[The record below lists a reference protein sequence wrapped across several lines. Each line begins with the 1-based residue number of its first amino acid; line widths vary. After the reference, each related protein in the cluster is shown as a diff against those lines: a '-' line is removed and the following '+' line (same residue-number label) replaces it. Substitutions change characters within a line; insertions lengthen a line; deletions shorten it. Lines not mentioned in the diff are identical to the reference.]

1 MPITEL
7 HRIVKP
13 AARLQQARP
22 ETQTECSPDI
32 CTSPNLA
39 YKRRCRQAAGA
50 IRTTCRP
57 VTYLI
62 RPVCRGRRD
71 SQGGQK
77 LKLSSN
83 PGFAFSHDIAA
94 VMLLRG
100 AEGLSFNNP
109 NPRQLAGPRFLHE
122 LIPHQ
127 GNSDGTPALDYS
139 DRDGRQSTLSYT
151 DLHRLS
157 DGLAARIVHE
167 LQLQLQ
173 HGSEPNNRSR
183 CPLVVPL
190 MIPQSPELYL
200 AILAIL
206 KCGGAFCP
214 LNLDAP
220 SERVGFILG
229 DVKASIV
236 LTTRALAPSI
246 LPRDGVVACTVL
258 CVDELLD
265 LDAPSLEI
273 QNGAAAFTTQRPPPD
288 ERDLAYVMYT
298 SGSTGTPKG
307 VGVCH
312 LAATQS
318 LLAHDRHIP
327 PFSRFLQFAAPT
339 FDVSVF
345 EIFFPLFR
353 GATLVSCDRA
363 RLLTDLPGVI
373 RELDV
378 DACELTPSVAGSLL
392 KTRRNAPN
400 LRLLLTIGEM
410 LTQPVIDE
418 FGGGGD
424 DEETGPGILWGMY
437 GPTEA
442 AIHCTLQP
450 AFRKEYSTRCIGFP
464 LDTVSS
470 FVIRI
475 TDETTTDSSQEL
487 FDLLPLGEVGELAV
501 GGHQLASGYI
511 NRPEQTTQ
519 AFLET
524 KQYGRVYKT
533 GDKALMRPD
542 GSIEC
547 LGRVS
552 EGQVKLNG
560 QRMELGEIEHAILRT
575 RGCHSSY
582 VCVLHNLLV
591 AFVAAETEDR
601 DSSSNVEERIR
612 ATCKDWLPAFMV
624 PAEIVT
630 MDSFPQLPSGKI
642 DRRRLRD
649 DYGQGK
655 YTTTTD
661 NTSVSQPDKHLNDVQ
676 WRLCE
681 TVSQV
686 LQAPVSLSTNLMA
699 AGLDSLVSIAL
710 AARLRDNGHAVNTL
724 DVIKARTA
732 LDLYN
737 LVSSAGVPNNNTPE
751 HDGNNHPKDTNKV
764 SLHHQ
769 SDADLSVLVNG
780 NLKDV
785 EGHFRC
791 TELQKSMVAETL
803 RDPRLYI
810 NTMDITF
817 PPGHSPD
824 TVKSWVLQVSACN
837 DILRTGFMHSGDELI
852 QIVWNSLKED
862 QVQVVEDFTSLPLL
876 QDTEKFLERPLRVEI
891 ITATSDGSSSH
902 QEATKARL
910 FVHHALYDGWSFDL
924 LLDDLTS
931 LAQGKPPA
939 KRPQFHDIA
948 QQLASLSN
956 GDQNNNLITV
966 HEFWAEHLRGAANNS
981 LPNFRTTAFDKPE
994 ISSVCGE
1001 ITTVTPADVR
1011 QVCLETASSS
1021 QAIFQA
1027 CLVWFWS
1034 ALTGSDDVTI
1044 GSVFS
1049 GRTLHVPGIEK
1060 AMGPCIQTL
1069 PVRTR
1074 LGQCRTV
1081 RDLVRSL
1088 HSTNRQIL
1096 QLAAPISLAS
1106 IRKTAGLPPGCR
1118 LFDVLFV
1125 YQDTLSNR
1133 ARESDKDSVVRE
1145 VGHQDYSEVKLLV
1158 EIEPRKDRFAY
1169 RSTWHTDCFSSS
1181 QIESFAQSL
1190 GHLVDYVVGHIDE
1203 PISSILPSF
1212 PREMLSTYTPT
1223 PSTKI
1228 PPGTTSPN
1236 VVAMVE
1242 HTAAANKGHDALCFA
1257 DAISVS
1263 DIATSLMT
1271 YKELNETANQVAR
1284 HLRAQKVEPGGIVAI
1299 VMEKSPWLYC
1309 GILGILKAGCAYL
1322 PILPSTPIRRIQL
1335 IFEQAQ
1341 PQLCLLDKDLS
1352 SFLGKDDNLGE
1363 SCPLVAF
1370 DADILKQYSPSN
1382 LDLTI
1387 PPSQLAYVIYT
1398 SGTTGVPKGVAV
1410 THGNLHSNIETL
1422 SHIYPLHDPPTS
1434 SRMLQICS
1442 QAFDVSVFEIFFAW
1456 ANGLCLC
1463 AGTNDTLFEDL
1474 ELSIR
1479 QLEVT
1484 HLSMTV
1490 TVASLVDP
1498 ENVPLVDFLVTS
1510 GEPMTDEVAAKWAP
1524 KLYQGYGPS
1533 ETTNICTVRKM
1544 AVGDSSQYLG
1554 WSFDNTSSFVMSL
1567 DDSNP
1572 NSVTPVPIGCVGEFC
1587 FGGDQVAAG
1596 YLNMPELTVSKFV
1609 DHPEYGRIYRSGDLG
1624 RMLSDGSLIILG
1636 RIDTQIKL
1644 RGQRI
1649 ELQDVH
1655 APILGSGLARACASV
1670 VWQRENDKSQNLTSF
1685 YVPLHQEEDQHF
1697 SVLDLDEDE
1706 ALRTANL
1713 SISQAL
1719 QASLPSYMLPT
1730 FLVPISRTPLTSSG
1744 KINTGALRDSI
1755 QSLRDDVLQKY
1766 VFHGGD
1772 GSGQDQEENTTV
1784 AEWTETE
1791 RAIAAA
1797 LAGTLGIGLGQTQPG
1812 APARVKGHY
1821 IRGAQTHERGAAV
1834 QLLISKERKSPV
1846 ATPDTK
1852 KDAEAPSSLLPD
1864 DLCADIETRFRA
1876 LVEDDEKL
1884 AIESILPCTP
1894 LQEAMLASS
1903 ASSSDGTAYRN
1914 QMLFR
1919 LQRAPDEI
1927 RSYWDEMC
1935 ARHGILRTCFL
1946 TTDNT
1951 DFPFLQVV
1959 LGPTTGSALPWSH
1972 LDSADVAQSARE
1984 HMHAAFGHPVNS
1996 LKPPL
2001 GLAFIHDSSSSEA
2014 DGDGETY
2021 YLSFVCHHAL
2031 YDGMAMEQLLFE
2043 IETLAHGQALPEPPI
2058 PFRDFLQE
2066 ALSLPPGADDFWKS
2080 QFTAFMP
2087 QKLPSRLALATDVDL
2102 PETAMSSIKNS
2113 TTVPL
2118 KALET
2123 RAHES
2128 YGATLSSLCQA
2139 AWAATLATVLGG
2151 GGSSDICFG
2160 NVVSGR
2166 SIPLEGVDRLV
2177 APCFNTV
2184 PLRIDM
2190 SKDLSGSKIDLV
2202 KRCRD
2207 ANVGIMPF
2215 QFTPLRRIQAALVKN
2230 EKNKRGEDC
2239 SGQQLFD
2246 TMVLLQPPSRV
2257 LDGTVW
2263 ALEEERGDMDVPLIC
2278 EFVTATD
2285 NDTLRVVIHHQETY
2299 VSYSMASLLREIVL
2313 QALRSFV
2320 ESPSSGLDLLANMS
2334 PPLRS
2339 AVEDIRAGA
2348 QSEKQVCDD
2357 AVATDMASSDSFDQ
2371 EEGLPTDIE
2380 STVQNVVTK
2389 LAKIDGVVVT
2399 TKTSLHRLGI
2409 DSIGMVQLVYLLRQ
2423 EGLEISPVD
2432 VFENPTCAGIAQRC
2446 TKLETK
2452 ADNKNQQSSSSSTA
2466 YDLTGF
2472 QQRVRDQVSA
2482 STSKGGDD
2490 QAHMLLPCT
2499 PVQQGMIS
2507 QSIHSHGNTYIN
2519 SVSWDLD
2526 SSVDMETLECAW
2538 RAIVQRH
2545 DILRTG
2551 FLPISDPD
2559 ASFAMV
2565 IHPAEGNVPPIE
2577 VFGSCET
2584 AVTEFDITSWRARC
2598 RDGMMR
2604 DLLVPPWRVALIDK
2618 EDKEVK
2624 QEGEGGISKQMHL
2637 AMHHALYDAFS
2648 LRSLLRELTDIMLPA
2663 SHDQQPTCIKPPSLE
2678 SAVKAVFTDMA
2689 HEKPEA
2695 EQFWRSQAAEAVVN
2709 PFPTM
2714 TPLRVEDGTTARS
2727 TRLSTIPLPA
2737 LKQQAAKAE
2746 VTFQAALQAAWAR
2759 TLSAYLGESSVTFG
2773 VVLDSRSAASTDNG
2787 EEALL
2792 PRITTLPVIANAA
2805 ADSNRDMLGSMM
2817 AFNANLRRC
2826 LNVPLPQVQKWLG
2839 HSTGSP
2845 LFDTILVYQAKDQ
2858 GMRDNSGPWRVRDE
2872 TAAVD
2877 YPISLEIE
2885 EEEEDTDAS
2894 TGPSSS
2900 SSSSSSLSFNLV
2912 YRTDIL
2918 PPPQAKLLLDQFD
2931 AILSHLLEHP
2941 EGSADELASIKPDVF
2956 SILPPEYP
2964 ELPSGGVHLL
2974 HEFVAKSAES
2984 LPLEKTALEYVEEL
2998 GNDDEG
3004 RGPKQTWTYR
3014 ELDAAGNQVAHML
3027 VQRGSVRPG
3036 DIVAV
3041 CFDKCPEAYLA
3052 ILGIL
3057 KAGAAFVALD
3067 ASAPASRLGFILSDS
3082 GAVALLH
3089 RGGGPENADDGLAAE
3104 LSASSTVPSIAISLD
3119 ELSEYPSSPP
3129 ELARPITPEDTCYC
3143 LYTSGTT
3150 GTPKG
3155 CLISHESTVQ
3165 AMLAFQALFSGHWD
3179 IDSRW
3184 LQFASLHFDVSILE
3198 QYWSWSVGITMV
3210 AAPRDVV
3217 LSDLTRTISELGI
3230 THIDLTPSLA
3240 RLVHP
3245 DEVPSLC
3252 RGVFITGGEQ
3262 LRQDI
3267 LDVWGSK
3274 GVIYNAYG
3282 PTEATIGVT
3291 MYPRV
3296 PQNGRSSNIGKQ
3308 FLNVGSFVFRPGTE
3322 IPVLKG
3328 AVGELCV
3335 SGKLVGKGYLN
3346 RPELT
3351 VERFPVL
3358 SSRFEGQRVYRT
3370 GDLVRVLH
3378 DGCFDFLGRADD
3390 QVKLRGQR
3398 LEIGEINHTVRAG
3411 VSGVSDVA
3419 TLVARHGQQDRDVLV
3434 SFIVNNDN
3442 TPNQNNHEA
3451 SSGKLTVMTDSQ
3463 SAKVCAEARDACR
3476 AKLPGYMVP
3485 TYFLC
3490 VPTIPLSAN
3499 NKAQIG
3505 VLKQLFNE
3513 ISLDQLR
3520 QLSSSS
3526 AAAGGEDGA
3535 ESLVQSTEP
3544 QLAQVL
3550 ARLTGIVADQIRSS
3564 NTIYDLGF
3572 DSISVISLARELQ
3585 AASYPGATPSTILQN
3600 PHLGT
3605 LIKHLRTQSSVTTT
3619 PVVTSQVVRVKQAIA
3634 ACNHKNFGAV
3644 MDMLDVAGDDIEYI
3658 APCTPLQEGMLSRS
3672 SGSGGAYY
3680 NSFQFAIDGQQT
3692 SIPRLKGAWESV
3704 VADHAILRTCFLQ
3717 TPTDGYSYVQIA
3729 IHKDASPLRWTEIQS
3744 TKDESREQGWVDRI
3758 QENRLQ
3764 QWISTNNKSNEAT
3777 GVRYPLEVDCIIQDN
3792 AACTIVVRIFHG
3804 VYDARSFDLI
3814 LEHVQA
3820 AYHNATETTA
3830 VAAQGPS
3837 FIDVLPHGPL
3847 CDYSDTRS
3855 FWQGIFQDSFD
3866 FQAFPCLV
3874 REDSKEPEH
3883 ENDDATQSRCLDIG
3897 GLEKRRLELGV
3908 THQTIVQAAWLY
3920 VLKQQYSYSHHRWPT
3935 VGVVLSGRS
3944 LMLEGIEN
3952 TIGPLFNTLPFRVQ
3966 TNSVSD
3972 WPSLVRETHLFNT
3985 SVLPFVHTPLR
3996 QVQKWCAKGQ
4006 PLFDTLFTFDR
4017 EDAAHVEAS
4026 QETRL
4031 WTQMDSS
4038 TKADYPL
4045 AFEAIATADQKLKIT
4060 IVAQGHVADG
4070 AALGKLLDQFEEA
4083 VGSLSS
4089 NDQFPSSS
4097 SIPGKIRDIIVDDD
4111 ERRDSSS
4118 ASPQVASANKK
4129 PTEFIWT
4136 DDACALRD
4144 EIAALANLPPEEISE
4159 DANLLQLGLDSIDA
4173 IKLVSRLRK
4182 RVGLSLTTNELM
4194 RQASLRDIIERHRSS
4209 TATNSTTEKP
4219 TSDSTLPPH
4228 QVALSAHISQ
4238 LQAYLTEHQLLDSA
4252 VADYIESVLPTTP
4265 LQDAMVA
4272 EMIAS
4277 DFHRYFN
4284 HDVLELLP
4292 GTDMPALE
4300 SALRLIV
4307 SQSPILRTSF
4317 VEITDSGIPT
4327 AYCQVVAKQLDPFF
4341 TSVTLETEE
4350 EFPTIFEMARSRA
4363 TQAKGRSGLL
4373 QLTPG
4378 IVSSSGRQF
4387 VILSVAHA
4395 LYDGASLDMFHQ
4407 DVQAVYHSSDNHGQ
4421 RPPYQPVLGDILNST
4436 TREARNFWTGFL
4448 HDANSTIVPEKKT
4461 TSSADEEPPTVHRT
4475 EALSKIETTKLKSFC
4490 RHHRITVQT
4499 LGQACWAVVLS
4510 TLAQSLDVTFGVVMS
4525 GRDTADAQEL
4535 MFPTMNTVPVR
4546 AVLHGTVAE
4555 YLQYVWEN
4563 LSGIHQFQHFP
4574 LRSAQ
4579 KLVGKGTLFNT
4590 LFTMQQNRPT
4600 ARTSNDDDDEKQA
4613 IWKSIHSASEVE
4625 YPICIELELT
4635 DSGLMWRTACSTD
4648 HVPSPEDGEQ
4658 LLRQLDEVLAYF
4670 VDTNNLD
4677 KDVVMTDPITHQISV
4692 CGMPPFQIPVEEGYD
4707 KTTIPQHSSSSNG
4720 PTGDV
4725 LEAQETL
4732 IQVLAEASGL
4742 EPSTIRPEHSI
4753 YHLGLDSISL
4763 IKVSSVLRKRGM
4775 RGANARDLLKMT
4787 SVAEMAAKI
4796 AAAGANQTD
4805 HQTTNERKASSLTST
4820 TTTGQDK
4827 VLDGINVDAAMA
4839 LAGLDKEDV
4848 ETVLPA
4854 IPVQVHFLSQWH
4866 NTDGGL
4872 FFWSFKMRLPIIP
4885 ISNKNIQKA
4894 WAQLVKEL
4902 PILRTHFAATE
4913 SSEIPFL
4920 QFVTRPTTSPSTVE
4934 EETAATPS
4942 KWSVTYRSSPF
4953 ALLSVT
4959 QRGDTGLE
4967 LTLRLHHALYD
4978 GISLP
4983 LIMHRLKSLCVD
4995 GAGSIAQEINTN
5007 SWGEFVKSNYVDSV
5021 RAERK
5026 AFWSEYLKGVV
5037 GAARPHRSSSTNT
5050 NGTALASLPT
5060 TRTSVFRPAALAE
5073 TQKLKKAAS
5082 RDGVSPQALLL
5093 AAYATVLAE
5102 PAAAQPEATKSETAE
5117 NDNND
5122 TVHDVVF
5129 GVYLANRASFSNDL
5143 EAAPFPTLS
5152 IVPLRV
5158 SFASGE
5164 KTTAIATRI
5173 QADLAEISRFENA
5186 SVGLW
5191 EIEQWTQGGLRL
5203 DSFVN
5208 FLSLPKDD
5216 DDDDYKKAHEGTAD
5230 GGNVEEEKEEEDATS
5245 TPPTRRTE
5253 EEGLA
5258 RPSDLYLAKNAVR
5271 QTYLDAIDV
5280 EAAINAESLDIG
5292 VFASPERMSEPEA
5305 GGLIDRLVAVLRS
5318 V

>member
-1 MPITEL
+1 
-7 HRIVKP
+7 
-13 AARLQQARP
+13 
-22 ETQTECSPDI
+22 
-32 CTSPNLA
+32 
-39 YKRRCRQAAGA
+39 
-50 IRTTCRP
+50 
-57 VTYLI
+57 
-62 RPVCRGRRD
+62 
-71 SQGGQK
+71 
-77 LKLSSN
+77 
-83 PGFAFSHDIAA
+83 
-94 VMLLRG
+94 ML
-100 AEGLSFNNP
+100 
-109 NPRQLAGPRFLHE
+109 LAGPRFLHE

-127 GNSDGTPALDYS
+127 GSSEGTPALDWS
-139 DRDGRQSTLSYT
+139 DRDGRQSTLSYPE
-151 DLHRLS
+151 LHRLS
-157 DGLAARIVHE
+157 DGLAARITHELE
-167 LQLQLQ
+167 LQLQDET
-173 HGSEPNNRSR
+173 EPNDRSG
-183 CPLVVPL
+183 CPSPVVPL

-200 AILAIL
+200 AVLAIL

-246 LPRDGVVACTVL
+246 LPRDGVACKVL
-258 CVDELLD
+258 CVDELLLD
-265 LDAPSLEI
+265 LDSLSSAMPET
-273 QNGAAAFTTQRPPPD
+273 NGTTATATATATALASQERKPPPD

-307 VGVCH
+307 VGVSH

-318 LLAHDRHIP
+318 LLAHDRHLP
-327 PFSRFLQFAAPT
+327 AFSRFLQFAAPT

-353 GATLVSCDRA
+353 GATLVGCDRA

-373 RELDV
+373 RQLDV

-392 KTRRNAPN
+392 KSRRNAPN
-400 LRLLLTIGEM
+400 LQLLLTIGEM

-418 FGGGGD
+418 FGGG
-424 DEETGPGILWGMY
+424 EETPGILWGMY

-442 AIHCTLQP
+442 AIHW
-450 AFRKEYSTRCIGFP
+450 KDYSTRCIGFP

-470 FVIRI
+470 FVIRM
-475 TDETTTDSSQEL
+475 TDETTDSSQET

-511 NRPEQTTQ
+511 NRPEQTAQ

-575 RGCHSSY
+575 AGCHSSY
-582 VCVLHNLLV
+582 VCVSENLLV
-591 AFVAAETEDR
+591 AFVAVEVEDSG
-601 DSSSNVEERIR
+601 DAASMEERIKGV
-612 ATCKDWLPAFMV
+612 CKDWLPHFMV

-630 MDSFPQLPSGKI
+630 MESFPQLPSGKI
-642 DRRRLRD
+642 DRRRLRE
-649 DYGQGK
+649 DYVQ
-655 YTTTTD
+655 
-661 NTSVSQPDKHLNDVQ
+661 DKHKHMNEVQ
-676 WRLCE
+676 RRLCE

-724 DVIKARTA
+724 DVMRARTA

-737 LVSSAGVPNNNTPE
+737 LVSSAGVPNNTTTE
-751 HDGNNHPKDTNKV
+751 HISNNHAKDTNNQ
-764 SLHHQ
+764 SFPQ
-769 SDADLSVLVNG
+769 SDAYLSILING

-785 EGHFRC
+785 EGRVLC

-810 NTMDITF
+810 NTMDIAF
-817 PPGHSPD
+817 PPGYSPD
-824 TVKSWVLQVSACN
+824 TVKSWILQVAACN
-837 DILRTGFMHSGDELI
+837 DIFRTGFMHSGDELI
-852 QIVWNSLKED
+852 QIVWRRLQEN
-862 QVQVVEDFTSLPLL
+862 QVQVVENLTPLAL
-876 QDTEKFLERPLRVEI
+876 LGDTEQFLKRPFRVEI
-891 ITATSDGSSSH
+891 ITPTINSSCNH
-902 QEATKARL
+902 KEATKARL

-939 KRPQFHDIA
+939 ARPQFRDIT
-948 QQLASLSN
+948 QQLSSLSDS
-956 GDQNNNLITV
+956 DQNNNLITV

-981 LPNFRTTAFDKPE
+981 LPNFRTTACDQPD
-994 ISSVCGE
+994 ITSLCGE
-1001 ITTVTPADVR
+1001 ITTVAPADVR

-1049 GRTLHVPGIEK
+1049 GRTLAVPGIEK
-1060 AMGPCIQTL
+1060 VMGPCIQTL
-1069 PVRTR
+1069 PVRTK
-1074 LGQCRTV
+1074 LGQCRTL

-1088 HSTNRQIL
+1088 HETNRQIL
-1096 QLAAPISLAS
+1096 QLATPISLAS
-1106 IRKTAGLPPGCR
+1106 IRKTAGLPQGCR

-1133 ARESDKDSVVRE
+1133 ARESDKDSVRE

-1169 RSTWHTDCFSSS
+1169 RWTWHTDCFSES

-1190 GHLVDYVVGHIDE
+1190 GHLANYVVGHVEE

-1212 PREMLSTYTPT
+1212 PREMLSTYIPT
-1223 PSTKI
+1223 PSTKE
-1228 PPGTTSPN
+1228 PTVTSSN
-1236 VVAMVE
+1236 IVAMVE
-1242 HTAAANKGHDALCFA
+1242 RTAAAHQFHDALCFA
-1257 DAISVS
+1257 DAISAAG
-1263 DIATSLMT
+1263 ITITTSLMT

-1322 PILPSTPIRRIQL
+1322 PILPSNPIRRVQL

-1341 PQLCLLDKDLS
+1341 PQLCLFDKDVS
-1352 SFLGKDDNLGE
+1352 SSLGKDETLSG
-1363 SCPLVAF
+1363 CRTLVAF
-1370 DADILKQYSPSN
+1370 DAEIFKQYSPSN

-1410 THGNLHSNIETL
+1410 THGNLQSNIETL
-1422 SHIYPLHDPPTS
+1422 AHIYPFHGPPTP

-1498 ENVPLVDFLVTS
+1498 EKVPCVDFLVTS

-1554 WSFDNTSSFVMSL
+1554 WSFDNTPTF
-1567 DDSNP
+1567 
-1572 NSVTPVPIGCVGEFC
+1572 FC

-1596 YLNMPELTVSKFV
+1596 YLNMPDLTASKFV
-1609 DHPEYGRIYRSGDLG
+1609 DHAEYGRIYRSGDMG
-1624 RMLSDGSLIILG
+1624 RMLPDGSLVILG

-1655 APILGSGLARACASV
+1655 AQILGSGLARACASV

-1685 YVPLHQEEDQHF
+1685 YAPLHKEEDQHF
-1697 SVLDLDEDE
+1697 SVLDWNDDEEDD
-1706 ALRTANL
+1706 ALRTANI

-1719 QASLPSYMLPT
+1719 QASLPSYMLPS

-1755 QSLRDDVLQKY
+1755 QSLSDDALQKY
-1766 VFHGGD
+1766 VLLSSASASD
-1772 GSGQDQEENTTV
+1772 ESQEKTNTTV
-1784 AEWTETE
+1784 AAEWTDTE
-1791 RAIAAA
+1791 RTIASA
-1797 LAGTLGIGLGQTQPG
+1797 LAETLGIGQGQVSRWTSFLVLGLDSLT
-1812 APARVKGHY
+1812 AMAFTRRLNKALESRVTISEVLKHTSVARLSSFLSQREPV
-1821 IRGAQTHERGAAV
+1821 RTSSAAAR
-1834 QLLISKERKSPV
+1834 E
-1846 ATPDTK
+1846 K
-1852 KDAEAPSSLLPD
+1852 KHDREAASLLPD
-1864 DLCADIETRFRA
+1864 DLCADIETRFRTLA
-1876 LVEDDEKL
+1876 EDEKL

-1914 QMLFR
+1914 QLLFR
-1919 LQRAPDEI
+1919 LRRAPDEI
-1927 RSYWDEMC
+1927 RSCWDEMC
-1935 ARHGILRTCFL
+1935 ARHGILRTCFV
-1946 TTDNT
+1946 TTDDT
-1951 DFPFLQVV
+1951 DYPFLQVV
-1959 LGPTTGSALPWSH
+1959 LSRMGSGSALPWSY
-1972 LDSADVAQSARE
+1972 LETATDVAQSARE

-1996 LKPPL
+1996 LKPPWA
-2001 GLAFIHDSSSSEA
+2001 LAFIRDTSSSKT
-2014 DGDGETY
+2014 DGETY

-2031 YDGMAMEQLLFE
+2031 YDGMAMEQLLSE
-2043 IETLAHGQALPEPPI
+2043 IETLAHSQALPEPPI

-2066 ALSLPPGADDFWKS
+2066 ALSLPPGTDEFWRS
-2080 QFTAFMP
+2080 QFTGFVP
-2087 QKLPSRLALATDVDL
+2087 QKLPSRLASATDVNL
-2102 PETAMSSIKNS
+2102 PETAMSWSKNGAS
-2113 TTVPL
+2113 VSL
-2118 KALET
+2118 KAIEA

-2128 YGATLSSLCQA
+2128 YSAPLSSLCQA

-2190 SKDLSGSKIDLV
+2190 SSSEDISGGGSKMELV
-2202 KRCRD
+2202 QRCRD
-2207 ANVGIMPF
+2207 ANVGVMPF
-2215 QFTPLRRIQAALVKN
+2215 QFTPLRRIQAALAAEDNRK
-2230 EKNKRGEDC
+2230 GEDRLD
-2239 SGQQLFD
+2239 QLFD
-2246 TMVLLQPPSRV
+2246 TMVLLQPPSRAP
-2257 LDGTVW
+2257 DGTVW
-2263 ALEEERGDMDVPLIC
+2263 ALEEERGDMD
-2278 EFVTATD
+2278 
-2285 NDTLRVVIHHQETY
+2285 
-2299 VSYSMASLLREIVL
+2299 IVL
-2313 QALRSFV
+2313 QALRSFL
-2320 ESPSSGLDLLANMS
+2320 ESPSSGLDLVANMS
-2334 PPLRS
+2334 PPLCS
-2339 AVEDIRAGA
+2339 VVEDIRAAA
-2348 QSEKQVCDD
+2348 QSEKHAYDD
-2357 AVATDMASSDSFDQ
+2357 AVATDMANSDSSDQ
-2371 EEGLPTDIE
+2371 EEELLTDIE
-2380 STVQNVVTK
+2380 STVRNVVTK
-2389 LAKIDGVVVT
+2389 LAKIDGVAVT
-2399 TKTSLHRLGI
+2399 ARTSLHRLGI
-2409 DSIGMVQLVYLLRQ
+2409 DSIGMVQIVYLLRQ

-2452 ADNKNQQSSSSSTA
+2452 ADKKNPQSSSSSPPT
-2466 YDLTGF
+2466 YDLAGF
-2472 QQRVRDQVSA
+2472 QQRVQGQIPKTA
-2482 STSKGGDD
+2482 KGGHDD
-2490 QAHMLLPCT
+2490 QTYILLPCT
-2499 PVQQGMIS
+2499 PVQQGMVS
-2507 QSIHSHGNTYIN
+2507 QSIHSYGSTYIN

-2526 SSVDMETLECAW
+2526 PSVVMETLERAW
-2538 RAIVQRH
+2538 RAVVQRH

-2559 ASFAMV
+2559 ASFAMIV
-2565 IHPAEGNVPPIE
+2565 RPAEGDEIPPIE
-2577 VFGSCET
+2577 VFGTCET
-2584 AVTEFDITSWRARC
+2584 PAADFDTTSWRARC
-2598 RDGMMR
+2598 RDEMMR
-2604 DLLVPPWRVALIDK
+2604 DLLVPPWRLALVHK
-2618 EDKEVK
+2618 EE
-2624 QEGEGGISKQMHL
+2624 EEEEEEEEGGDRSKQMHL
-2637 AMHHALYDAFS
+2637 VMHHALYDASS
-2648 LRSLLRELTDIMLPA
+2648 LQGLLRDLTDMMAMPVTE
-2663 SHDQQPTCIKPPSLE
+2663 DQQQTYTKAPSLE
-2678 SAVKAVFTDMA
+2678 TAVKGIFTDMA

-2695 EQFWRSQAAEAVVN
+2695 EKFWKGQAAEAVVN
-2709 PFPTM
+2709 PFPVM
-2714 TPLRVEDGTTARS
+2714 TPLRVDDGTTKRTS
-2727 TRLSTIPLPA
+2727 RLSTTPLPT
-2737 LKQQAAKAE
+2737 LKHQAAKAE
-2746 VTFQAALQAAWAR
+2746 VTIQAALQAAWVR

-2773 VVLDSRSAASTDNG
+2773 VVLDHRSAAASRGDKG
-2787 EEALL
+2787 EGEGEGEALL

-2805 ADSNRDMLGSMM
+2805 ADSNREMLGSMM
-2817 AFNANLRRC
+2817 TFNANLRRC

-2858 GMRDNSGPWRVRDE
+2858 GMRDNSGPWQVRDE
-2872 TAAVD
+2872 MAAVD

-2885 EEEEDTDAS
+2885 EEEDTDAA
-2894 TGPSSS
+2894 
-2900 SSSSSSLSFNLV
+2900 LSFNLV

-2941 EGSADELASIKPDVF
+2941 EGSADELASVSPEIF
-2956 SILPPEYP
+2956 SILPAEHA
-2964 ELPSGGVHLL
+2964 ELPSGGVRLL

-2984 LPLEKTALEYVEEL
+2984 LPNEKTALEYVEEL
-2998 GNDDEG
+2998 GNDEG
-3004 RGPKQTWTYR
+3004 HHQTWTYR

-3027 VQRGSVRPG
+3027 PG

-3067 ASAPASRLGFILSDS
+3067 ASAPASRLGFILQDS

-3089 RGGGPENADDGLAAE
+3089 RGGGPENADGLAAE
-3104 LSASSTVPSIAISLD
+3104 LSSSSSVPSIAISLD
-3119 ELSEYPSSPP
+3119 ELREYPSSPP
-3129 ELARPITPEDTCYC
+3129 ELSRPITPEDTCYC

-3165 AMLAFQALFSGHWD
+3165 AMLAFQALFSGHWE

-3210 AAPRDVV
+3210 AVPRDVV
-3217 LSDLTRTISELGI
+3217 LSDLTRTISELEI

-3296 PQNGRSSNIGKQ
+3296 PSTGRSSNIGKQ

-3322 IPVLKG
+3322 MPVLKG

-3335 SGKLVGKGYLN
+3335 SGKLVGKGYLH

-3351 VERFPVL
+3351 AERFPVL
-3358 SSRFEGQRVYRT
+3358 SSPRFEGQRVYRT

-3411 VSGVSDVA
+3411 VAGVSDVA

-3434 SFIVNNDN
+3434 SFIVNHISD
-3442 TPNQNNHEA
+3442 P
-3451 SSGKLTVMTDSQ
+3451 KLESPDKLKLLVTTDSA

-3505 VLKQLFNE
+3505 VLKQLFND

-3526 AAAGGEDGA
+3526 SSSSTSVGEDGD
-3535 ESLVQSTEP
+3535 SLVQTTEP

-3550 ARLTGIVADQIRSS
+3550 ARLTGVAADQIRSS

-3572 DSISVISLARELQ
+3572 DSISVIGLARELQ
-3585 AASYPGATPSTILQN
+3585 AASYPGATPSMILQN

-3605 LIKHLRTQSSVTTT
+3605 LIKHLRTQSSVITTT
-3619 PVVTSQVVRVKQAIA
+3619 AMTSQVVRVKQAIA

-3644 MDMLDVAGDDIEYI
+3644 MDMLDVAGHDIEYI

-3672 SGSGGAYY
+3672 SGSGGAYF
-3680 NSFQFAIDGQQT
+3680 NSFQFALDGDKQI
-3692 SIPRLKGAWESV
+3692 SIPRLKGAWESA
-3704 VADHAILRTCFLQ
+3704 VADTAILRTCFLQ
-3717 TPTDGYSYVQIA
+3717 TPADGYSYVQVA
-3729 IHKDASPLRWTEIQS
+3729 LSKDASPLRWTEIVGAD
-3744 TKDESREQGWVDRI
+3744 DENRGQGWVDRI
-3758 QENRLQ
+3758 HEERLQ
-3764 QWISTNNKSNEAT
+3764 QWISINNDNNEAT
-3777 GVRYPLEVDCIIQDN
+3777 GVRYPLEVDCIVQDN
-3792 AACTIVVRIFHG
+3792 TACTLVVRIFHG

-3814 LEHVQA
+3814 LERVQA
-3820 AYHNATETTA
+3820 TYDNATKDTA
-3830 VAAQGPS
+3830 AGTQGPS

-3855 FWQGIFQDSFD
+3855 FWQGIFQDTVD
-3866 FQAFPCLV
+3866 FLAFPSLLSK
-3874 REDSKEPEH
+3874 DSKDPEH
-3883 ENDDATQSRCLDIG
+3883 DNDDASQSRILDLG

-3908 THQTIVQAAWLY
+3908 TQQTIVQAAWLY
-3920 VLKQQYSYSHHRWPT
+3920 VLKQQQYSSPSHRQWWPT

-3944 LMLEGIEN
+3944 LMLEGVEN
-3952 TIGPLFNTLPFRVQ
+3952 TIGPLFNTLPFRHD
-3966 TNSVSD
+3966 D

-3985 SVLPFVHTPLR
+3985 SALPFVHTPLR

-4017 EDAAHVEAS
+4017 EDASAAEVIRGAS
-4026 QETRL
+4026 RL
-4031 WTQMDSS
+4031 WAQVDSS

-4045 AFEAIATADQKLKIT
+4045 AFEAVATADQKLKIT
-4060 IVAQGHVADG
+4060 LVAQWHVADS

-4083 VGSLSS
+4083 VGSLST
-4089 NDQFPSSS
+4089 NVQFPSPSS
-4097 SIPGKIRDIIVDDD
+4097 RPAKVSGMNDGPRQASL
-4111 ERRDSSS
+4111 SSPLVP
-4118 ASPQVASANKK
+4118 SPNTKPK
-4129 PTEFIWT
+4129 PTEFIWS
-4136 DDACALRD
+4136 DEACALRD
-4144 EIAALANLPPEEISE
+4144 EVAALANLPAEEIGE

-4194 RQASLRDIIERHRSS
+4194 RQASLRDIIERRRSS
-4209 TATNSTTEKP
+4209 TTNSTNQKP
-4219 TSDSTLPPH
+4219 SSDSTPPA
-4228 QVALSAHISQ
+4228 QEVALSTRISQ
-4238 LQAYLTEHQLLDSA
+4238 LHKYLTEHELLDSPA
-4252 VADYIESVLPTTP
+4252 EDIESVLPTTP

-4272 EMIAS
+4272 EMVVS

-4284 HDVLELLP
+4284 HDVLELQP

-4300 SALRLIV
+4300 SALRLVV
-4307 SQSPILRTSF
+4307 SHSPILRTAF
-4317 VEITDSGIPT
+4317 IEITDSGIPM
-4327 AYCQVVAKQLDPFF
+4327 AYCQVVTEQMDPFYEE
-4341 TSVTLETEE
+4341 VTLESEKG
-4350 EFPTIFEMARSRA
+4350 FGSVFETARSRA
-4363 TQAKGRSGLL
+4363 SQAKGRSGLF

-4387 VILSVAHA
+4387 IILSVAHA
-4395 LYDGASLDMFHQ
+4395 LYDGASLDMFHR
-4407 DVQAVYHSSDNHGQ
+4407 DVQAAYHSENHHQ
-4421 RPPYQPVLGDILNST
+4421 RPPYQPMLGDILNST
-4436 TREARNFWTGFL
+4436 TREARNFWAGFL
-4448 HDANSTIVPEKKT
+4448 HDANSTIVPEKKKIRPV
-4461 TSSADEEPPTVHRT
+4461 DDGEEPPTVRRT
-4475 EALSKIETTKLKSFC
+4475 ETLSAIETTKLKSFC
-4490 RHHRITVQT
+4490 RHHRITTQT

-4546 AVLHGTVAE
+4546 AVLHGTVGE
-4555 YLQYVWEN
+4555 YLQYVWGN
-4563 LSGIHQFQHFP
+4563 LSRIHQFQHFP

-4579 KLVGKGTLFNT
+4579 RLVAKGPLFNT
-4590 LFTMQQNRPT
+4590 LFTMQQGRGTGEQTVNGDGDQKK
-4600 ARTSNDDDDEKQA
+4600 AV
-4613 IWKSIHSASEVE
+4613 WKSVHSASEVE
-4625 YPICIELELT
+4625 YPICVEMELT

-4648 HVPSPEDGEQ
+4648 HIPASEDGEQ
-4658 LLRQLDEVLAYF
+4658 LIRRLDQVLAYF
-4670 VDTNNLD
+4670 VDTNNLE
-4677 KDVVMTDPITHQISV
+4677 KDVVATDPNTQQISV
-4692 CGMPPFQIPVEEGYD
+4692 CGMPPFQIPADEGAD
-4707 KTTIPQHSSSSNG
+4707 DAAKIPRHSSASSNG
-4720 PTGDV
+4720 STRDV

-4732 IQVLAEASGL
+4732 IQVLAKASGL
-4742 EPSTIRPEHSI
+4742 DPSTIRPEHSI

-4796 AAAGANQTD
+4796 AAVAHPKDADLTAKDNTD
-4805 HQTTNERKASSLTST
+4805 NVRNGQDASSFTST
-4820 TTTGQDK
+4820 ITSQEE
-4827 VLDGINVDAAMA
+4827 VLDGIDVDAAMS
-4839 LAGLDKEDV
+4839 LAGLGREDV

-4854 IPVQVHFLSQWH
+4854 LPVQIHFLSQWQ
-4866 NTDGGL
+4866 NTAGGL
-4872 FFWSFKMRLPIIP
+4872 FFWSFQMRLPANTTTTTTN
-4885 ISNKNIQKA
+4885 SYDIQQA

-4902 PILRTHFAATE
+4902 PILRTHFAATG
-4913 SSEIPFL
+4913 STEIPFL
-4920 QFVTRPTTSPSTVE
+4920 QFVARPTNPTGKKGSVALSE
-4934 EETAATPS
+4934 EWP
-4942 KWSVTYRSSPF
+4942 VTYQSSPF
-4953 ALLSVT
+4953 AQLSVAKRDGT
-4959 QRGDTGLE
+4959 TGLE

-4983 LIMHRLKSLCVD
+4983 LIMRRLESLYAGIAHEIPSEISLKSWD
-4995 GAGSIAQEINTN
+4995 N
-5007 SWGEFVKSNYVDSV
+5007 FVKRHYVDSV
-5021 RAERK
+5021 RAERRS
-5026 AFWSEYLKGVV
+5026 FWSEYLKGVP
-5037 GAARPHRSSSTNT
+5037 ATRPDCSNTKT
-5050 NGTALASLPT
+5050 NGDTLASSAT

-5073 TQKLKKAAS
+5073 ETQKLKKSAS
-5082 RDGVSPQALLL
+5082 RDGVSPQALFL
-5093 AAYATVLAE
+5093 AAYAQVLAAE
-5102 PAAAQPEATKSETAE
+5102 PASPSLLTKAAANNETDTAE
-5117 NDNND
+5117 NKDED
-5122 TVHDVVF
+5122 DDPAVQHDVVF
-5129 GVYLANRASFSNDL
+5129 GIYLANRASFRNDL
-5143 EAAPFPTLS
+5143 ETAPFPTLS

-5158 SFASGE
+5158 RFPAGEQIASV
-5164 KTTAIATRI
+5164 ASRI
-5173 QADLAEISRFENA
+5173 QADLAAISRFENA

-5191 EIEQWTQGGLRL
+5191 EIEQRTQGGLRL

-5208 FLSLPKDD
+5208 FLSLPRSGDD
-5216 DDDDYKKAHEGTAD
+5216 DDDDEKPDVGSSSTTPAEGDDEGD
-5230 GGNVEEEKEEEDATS
+5230 GTSTPPPTRSTEKEEEEEGD
-5245 TPPTRRTE
+5245 

-5258 RPSDLYLAKNAVR
+5258 TPSGPYMAKNAVR
-5271 QTYLDAIDV
+5271 PTYMDAIDV

-5292 VFASPERMSEPEA
+5292 VFASPDRMSRSDA
-5305 GGLIDRLVAVLRS
+5305 NVLIDRLVDVLRS